1 MLLTLQNWSLEVC
14 NRITINIFK
23 QNIVIKLRSVL
34 CKTSSHFL
42 AKITFSVLRPLLLK
56 VFFFGGG
63 VDVLEVLSFNW
74 QNLTYKR
81 EQNLARA
88 RNFVV
93 CTLIKERDDKDRL
106 DNDETPKVVISG
118 ATNGLIVLIINAVNC
133 LVFKR
138 QFFSKSNFF
147 SFVSSK

>member
-1 MLLTLQNWSLEVC
+1 MQNKFTLFGKDYFFCSFYSKC
-14 NRITINIFK
+14 
-23 QNIVIKLRSVL
+23 
-34 CKTSSHFL
+34 
-42 AKITFSVLRPLLLK
+42 
-56 VFFFGGG
+56 FFGGG

-93 CTLIKERDDKDRL
+93 CTLIKEGDDKDRL

-118 ATNGLIVLIINAVNC
+118 ATNGLIILIINAVNC
-133 LVFKR
+133 LIFKR
-138 QFFSKSNFF
+138 QFFF
-147 SFVSSK
+147 